1 MNTYIPGTEKDIR
14 ILGRVGGKEEPA
26 FFWTGSGIEF
36 TVDGSELSIEF
47 ITDYEIYEQ
56 WIRVEIDGFSM
67 IRTALPKGRSTLT
80 IYRNMNPD
88 NVRKIRV
95 VKEVQP
101 MMADKSGLLIVS
113 EIHSDGKL
121 RKLQPKKYKL
131 EFIGDSITSGEG
143 LAGAYGVWEWNSA
156 VFSTKGH
163 YVLTTADNLGADY
176 RIISQSGWGV
186 CSSWDNDPRRT
197 LPRYY
202 EQVCGLLSGRGQL
215 EAGAGEKY
223 GFDAWQPDA
232 VMVNLGT
239 NDASAF
245 QNNAWV
251 DENTGESFKQKLNAD
266 GSFEEKSLERFETAV
281 YNFLV
286 LIRKNNPKA
295 HIVWLYGMIGRVMEP
310 YILETLERYK
320 MDYNDENAA
329 YLQLPDLKTE
339 WMGAN
344 NHPGVPSHGAAADV
358 ITEYLR
364 GILK

>member
-1 MNTYIPGTEKDIR
+1 MNTYIPGAERDIS
-14 ILGRVGGKEEPA
+14 ILGRIAEKKEPA

-36 TVDGSELSIEF
+36 STNGSELSIEF
-47 ITDYEIYEQ
+47 ITDYDIYEQ
-56 WIRVEIDGFSM
+56 WVRVEVDGFSM

-88 NVRKIRV
+88 NVRKVRV

-101 MMADKSGLLIVS
+101 MMADRSGLFLISAV
-113 EIHSDGKL
+113 HSDGQLKKL
-121 RKLQPKKYKL
+121 PAKKYRL

-143 LAGAYGVWEWNSA
+143 LAGVYGVTEWNSA
-156 VFSTKGH
+156 VFSTLGH
-163 YVLTTADNLGADY
+163 YVLTTADSLDADY

-186 CSSWDNDPRRT
+186 CSSWDNDPNRV
-197 LPRYY
+197 LPKYY

-215 EAGAGEKY
+215 EAGAGEQND
-223 GFDAWQPDA
+223 FDAWQPDA

-245 QNNAWV
+245 QNKAWV
-251 DENTGESFKQKLNAD
+251 DENTGESFKQMLNAD
-266 GSFEEKSLERFETAV
+266 GSFEEESLARFETAV

-310 YILETLERYK
+310 YIVETINRYK
-320 MDYNDENAA
+320 KDYNDENVA

-344 NHPGVPSHGAAADV
+344 NHPGVPSHRAAADV

-364 GILK
+364 EILK

>member
-1 MNTYIPGTEKDIR
+1 
-14 ILGRVGGKEEPA
+14 
-26 FFWTGSGIEF
+26 
-36 TVDGSELSIEF
+36 
-47 ITDYEIYEQ
+47 
-56 WIRVEIDGFSM
+56 
-67 IRTALPKGRSTLT
+67 
-80 IYRNMNPD
+80 
-88 NVRKIRV
+88 
-95 VKEVQP
+95 
-101 MMADKSGLLIVS
+101 
-113 EIHSDGKL
+113 
-121 RKLQPKKYKL
+121 
-131 EFIGDSITSGEG
+131 
-143 LAGAYGVWEWNSA
+143 
-156 VFSTKGH
+156 
-163 YVLTTADNLGADY
+163 
-176 RIISQSGWGV
+176 
-186 CSSWDNDPRRT
+186 
-197 LPRYY
+197 
-202 EQVCGLLSGRGQL
+202 
-215 EAGAGEKY
+215 
-223 GFDAWQPDA
+223 
-232 VMVNLGT
+232 MVNLGT

-295 HIVWLYGMIGRVMEP
+295 HIVWLYGMIGRAMEP

-364 GILK
+364 EILK